1 MNQFGLERKAE
12 LIEYINEDFSKIKD
26 YDFNDTLNDTLSCSF
41 VDLCILLT
49 IKSLDDKDS
58 GLYIIN
64 KYQEFYLL
72 NLLLK
77 LKTESSKEYILKS
90 IVSYIFSE
98 NEADR
103 LRKKLEN

>member
-12 LIEYINEDFSKIKD
+12 LIQYINEDFSKIKD
-26 YDFNDTLNDTLSCSF
+26 YDFNNTLSCSF

-90 IVSYIFSE
+90 IVSYFFSE

>member
-26 YDFNDTLNDTLSCSF
+26 YDFNNTLSCGF

-90 IVSYIFSE
+90 IVSYFFSE

>member
-26 YDFNDTLNDTLSCSF
+26 YDFNNTLSCSF

-90 IVSYIFSE
+90 IVSYFFSE